1 LPADWMRVGWEIK
14 VGMQRFSVLGDA
26 TFSLLLKPFHY
37 V

>member
-1 LPADWMRVGWEIK
+1 